1 MTIYIYI
8 WLNHG
13 FLNFRKIFEL
23 IFDTEDKEAEEK
35 LWERTYDTEIG
46 MCKFLLLKATSKR
59 TFSAN
64 EKSTLQLASC
74 S

>member
-1 MTIYIYI
+1 M
-8 WLNHG
+8 
-13 FLNFRKIFEL
+13 FQDPD
-23 IFDTEDKEAEEK
+23 DTEDKEAEEK